1 MKTPFIQRG
10 ISFKQGKEKQLCTQC
25 TELSAGGQGRGQ
37 TGHDAPVGGK
47 VEPEVQQ
54 AGDQVHGG
62 AGQDAA
68 VRQQVFGAL
77 RRGGGSVTRA

>member
-1 MKTPFIQRG
+1 MYRTQRTQLSASSQRG
-10 ISFKQGKEKQLCTQC
+10 RKP
-25 TELSAGGQGRGQ
+25 R
-37 TGHDAPVGGK
+37 HDASVGGK

-68 VRQQVFGAL
+68 VRQQVFGA
-77 RRGGGSVTRA
+77 